1 MACIYYHY
9 PTKRLIFCSCRR
21 RGYSSFIACV
31 VFGGSK
37 KKTILQVFSSLSQD
51 PSTPNWSDS
60 DKTIIIMSFEL
71 ATQIS
76 ALVGT
81 SLLLFIA
88 MSPPPRN
95 QDDEESH
102 ESSSSSSSSS
112 CRRQQRR
119 RRVDPTGLEG
129 IKKYSSYHR
138 KRVYRSMSNTSCSAI
153 PTQRLLV
160 EET

>member
-1 MACIYYHY
+1 MGI
-9 PTKRLIFCSCRR
+9 PL
-21 RGYSSFIACV
+21 IACV

-37 KKTILQVFSSLSQD
+37 KKKTILQVVLKVFSSLSQD

-102 ESSSSSSSSS
+102 ESSSSSSS